1 MLNLAKFIL
10 KRMLLDG
17 EKLRFVLSRM
27 FPHQEPKLTFLRI
40 KNFISTYLAWKYGIK
55 LNIKPIIL
63 QIEPVRGCNLNCI
76 MCGAGQVKL
85 QKLLFDDFR
94 RIIDNLPEAMFIIM
108 NYGGE
113 PFLSK
118 DTLKMIKYAQR
129 KAIIIIFS
137 NFTILPS
144 PQDIINSGIFEIN
157 ASIDS
162 FDRQKYNFIRKGGDL
177 RLLIDKIGIYIERLG
192 IKGREK
198 KKLNPEE
205 LYQEAIKNQV
215 IRDRKDYG
223 NGLKDQDTLEVVV
236 KNLKNLVDTRKKLKR
251 KLPIISIN
259 SVFAKETKED
269 AEDIIKNAIELGVDR
284 VKFQRLHHDIP
295 GYLHVPDM
303 NDLYHIIEL
312 KQKYKDQIKIS
323 IVNFELMGDHPKGY
337 CYFAHFMALIDV
349 NKKIFPCCM
358 PYPYMDIEESL
369 LGIVK
374 SEDEIKMALMKR
386 QKLIWSF
393 RDSPPNFCIRC
404 PLYFRF

>member
-251 KLPIISIN
+251 KLPIISIS

-284 VKFQRLHHDIP
+284 VKFQRLALDFP
-295 GYLHVPDM
+295 GIFHTPDENDFIYLK
-303 NDLYHIIEL
+303 EL
-312 KQKYKDQIKIS
+312 KKKYKNQIEIS
-323 IVNFELMGDHPKGY
+323 LVNFESGGDYPRGY
-337 CYFAHFMALIDV
+337 CYFAYFMSTIDV
-349 NKKIFPCCM
+349 NKNIMPCCL
-358 PYPYMDIEESL
+358 PYQYMDISDLSFGVASSGHNLKTAIEN
-369 LGIVK
+369 
-374 SEDEIKMALMKR
+374 R
-386 QKLIWSF
+386 QKFINSF
-393 RDSPPNFCIRC
+393 RISPPSFCLRC